1 MMHRLESRRR
11 QLERKLLV
19 ADGVYIEL
27 HTCKQCCASSVTVL
41 TVKNSYVTVKNSY
54 DLIGTVTND
63 ENLTK
68 YRY

>member
-1 MMHRLESRRR
+1 MLTRYQFQPRPSQKSAMVSLN
-11 QLERKLLV
+11 
-19 ADGVYIEL
+19 
-27 HTCKQCCASSVTVL
+27 ASSVTVL

-63 ENLTK
+63 ENPTK